1 MTPELSVSI
10 VSYNTCDLL
19 RQCLTTLAARQ
30 AEVSM
35 DITVADNGSRDG
47 SPEMVEAE
55 FPHVRVIRT
64 GGNLGFGR
72 ANNIALEHADGA
84 YFCVLNSD
92 AEPEPGALALLVA
105 FMDAHPSIG
114 LVGGQLVWPDG
125 RPQTSWGDDPRLSGI
140 WGEQTFFSALTG
152 RLPCPRLPDFGGAK
166 SVDQICGACFLVR
179 PEAWRAAGGFDP
191 AYFMYNED
199 VDLNVRLRRAGWGV
213 AFLPEARIRHHLGAS
228 SAGDWQTRARMVASY
243 NASRVYYFSRFFGP
257 AAGVWVKRLCV
268 LGASI
273 RLLGWT
279 LLALVRPAAKDK
291 VKLFQD
297 VRQRTQAVLPKG
309 QIP

>member
-1 MTPELSVSI
+1 MSADLSVSI
-10 VSYNTCDLL
+10 VSYNTKDLL
-19 RQCLTTLAARQ
+19 RQCLATLAARQ

-47 SPEMVEAE
+47 SPDMVEAE
-55 FPHVRVIRT
+55 FPSVRIIRT

-72 ANNIALEHADGA
+72 ANNMALEDAGGT

-92 AEPEPGALALLVA
+92 AQPEPGTLVRLRD
-105 FMDAHPSIG
+105 FLDTHPSVG

-140 WGEQTFFSALTG
+140 LWEQTFLGGALS
-152 RLPCPRLPDFGGAK
+152 RLPRPRLPDFGGAK

-213 AFLPEARIRHHLGAS
+213 AFLPDARVRHHLGAS
-228 SAGDWQTRARMVASY
+228 SAGDWQTRARMVASL

-257 AAGVWVKRLCV
+257 EAGAWVWRFCL
-268 LGASI
+268 LGAGL
-273 RLLGWT
+273 RLAAWKLVS
-279 LLALVRPAAKDK
+279 LLRPAAKDK
-291 VKLFQD
+291 VRLFQD
-297 VRQRTQAVLPKG
+297 VRQRTRGLC
-309 QIP
+309 